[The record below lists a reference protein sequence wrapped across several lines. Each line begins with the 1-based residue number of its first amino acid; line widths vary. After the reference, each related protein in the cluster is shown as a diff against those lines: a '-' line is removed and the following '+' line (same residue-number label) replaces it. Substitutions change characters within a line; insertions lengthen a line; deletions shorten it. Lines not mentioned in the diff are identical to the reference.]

1 MLSEADRSLLCQEM
15 DVLLRTLEE
24 HGVVD
29 PRGLA
34 VRPQTPPAKHPPRS
48 HSSLSVWGEHAWG
61 ASVVQGGGCG
71 GRNVISN
78 SLQGSH
84 VISNLELARAPSYL
98 EEGRGGFGWLEAAA
112 WVVRTVR
119 AE

>member
-1 MLSEADRSLLCQEM
+1 VLSEADRSLLCQEM

-48 HSSLSVWGEHAWG
+48 HGSLSVWGEHAWG
-61 ASVVQGGGCG
+61 ASVVQGGGSG
-71 GRNVISN
+71 GSNVTSN

-84 VISNLELARAPSYL
+84 VISKPTRCCEHRASSR
-98 EEGRGGFGWLEAAA
+98 RGGEGLGGLKLQ
-112 WVVRTVR
+112 RGL
-119 AE
+119 